1 MLQYPCTIIF
11 DKYLGTQNEQ
21 AMLQSVVGGV
31 KLLKKHKFL
40 KPKLNWDLK
49 LKSCLDVREGPQNI
63 F

>member
-31 KLLKKHKFL
+31 KLLKKHNFL
-40 KPKLNWDLK
+40 KPKLNWDLIKK
-49 LKSCLDVREGPQNI
+49 LFRC
-63 F
+63 